1 MWPAARAAS
10 RPHAAAAHTD
20 PHLPGLGLNVITFD
34 PPQRSLTYRRA
45 LIHDPGMHGFS
56 S

>member
-1 MWPAARAAS
+1 MWPAARAA
-10 RPHAAAAHTD
+10 PVHT
-20 PHLPGLGLNVITFD
+20 PRQLTRIRTCPLGLNVITFD

-45 LIHDPGMHGFS
+45 VIHDPGMHGFS